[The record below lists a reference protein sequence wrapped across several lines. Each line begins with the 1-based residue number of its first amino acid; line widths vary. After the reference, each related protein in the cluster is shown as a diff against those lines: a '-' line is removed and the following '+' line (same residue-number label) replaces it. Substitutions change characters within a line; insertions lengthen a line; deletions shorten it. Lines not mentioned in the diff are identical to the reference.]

1 VLLSGIGRPS
11 VFVYGLVF
19 LYLLLG
25 IYLLIRW
32 LFR

>member
-1 VLLSGIGRPS
+1 VLLWGIGRPS
-11 VFVYGLVF
+11 VLLYSLAF